1 MHDAH
6 RPFWYLNPRF
16 DTFLAG
22 CKFPETHKWPMVGWN
37 KVMKAHCALYKHL
50 ATFGEIQSPS
60 KVDLKVI
67 YPIYPSL
74 KSWLESL

>member
-1 MHDAH
+1 
-6 RPFWYLNPRF
+6 
-16 DTFLAG
+16 
-22 CKFPETHKWPMVGWN
+22 
-37 KVMKAHCALYKHL
+37 L
-50 ATFGEIQSPS
+50 ATFWEIQSPS